1 MQKNIKKLSVC
12 ILVVALC
19 SLLPS
24 CSTLKPAPVVDRSP
38 GMDQQLS
45 GSVRT
50 YRYIVKSGDTLYAI
64 SKLHGLTVAQIA
76 EMNGLEPPYTIIP
89 NQLLVVT
96 PSRVLWQENIAAE
109 ENSNWEIVP
118 ARRQLPENSRSEPA
132 LTVVAPQ
139 SSTTIA
145 QSNTN
150 PMKSSDVRTAEKT
163 PPRTQEVLQ
172 DEKPAITTVST
183 DVRGESSTPTVEQS
197 VEVGEVETVAQ
208 EVSSSLDSLPKG
220 WEWPVNTRPTKPKG
234 NDDGLTY
241 FLNRG
246 TNVVAAASGRV
257 SYAGVA
263 LSDYRYMVLVK
274 TPDNYV
280 IQYDFNTELT
290 VKENDI
296 VSKGQPL
303 IRISNKGVPKNEDEE
318 LYRQLY
324 FAIWHKAVPQDPNKL
339 IGR

>member
-1 MQKNIKKLSVC
+1 MRKNIKKLSVC

-24 CSTLKPAPVVDRSP
+24 CSTLTPAPIVDRSP

-45 GSVRT
+45 GNGRT
-50 YRYIVKSGDTLYAI
+50 YRYVVKSGDTLYAI

-76 EMNGLEPPYTIIP
+76 EMNGLEPPYKIIP

-96 PSRVLWQENIAAE
+96 PSRVLWQENIVAE
-109 ENSNWEIVP
+109 EKSNWEIVP
-118 ARRQLPENSRSEPA
+118 TQRQPSQTTR
-132 LTVVAPQ
+132 TQRAPQ
-139 SSTTIA
+139 VVTQQSSPTIA
-145 QSNTN
+145 QSSTN
-150 PMKSSDVRTAEKT
+150 PTKRTEVRTAEKT
-163 PPRTQEVLQ
+163 PIRTQDVLQ
-172 DEKPAITTVST
+172 DEEPTITTVSA
-183 DVRGESSTPTVEQS
+183 DVTSDPSASTAEGPMESD
-197 VEVGEVETVAQ
+197 ETISVAQ
-208 EVSSSLDSLPKG
+208 EDARSLESLPKG
-220 WEWPVNTRPTKPKG
+220 WEWPVNTRPIKPKG

-241 FLNRG
+241 FLNKG

-290 VKENDI
+290 VKENDV

-303 IRISNKGVPKNEDEE
+303 IRISNKGVPKNEDED

-324 FAIWHKAVPQDPNKL
+324 FAVWHKAVPQDPNKL

>member
-1 MQKNIKKLSVC
+1 MQKNLKKLSVC

-24 CSTLKPAPVVDRSP
+24 CSTLTPAPIVDRSP
-38 GMDQQLS
+38 GMAQHMS
-45 GSVRT
+45 GDVRT
-50 YRYIVKSGDTLYAI
+50 YRYVVKSGDTLYAI

-76 EMNGLEPPYTIIP
+76 EMNGIEPPYTIIP
-89 NQLLVVT
+89 DQILVVT
-96 PSRVLWQENIAAE
+96 PSRVLWQENIVAE
-109 ENSNWEIVP
+109 QESNRNIAT
-118 ARRQLPENSRSEPA
+118 ARPQPSLDSRSIPSP
-132 LTVVAPQ
+132 VVVKQP

-145 QSNTN
+145 QS
-150 PMKSSDVRTAEKT
+150 SSGSTQRPEIRTTEKT
-163 PPRTQEVLQ
+163 PARTQVLPDQ
-172 DEKPAITTVST
+172 KPVITTVSA
-183 DVRGESSTPTVEQS
+183 DVTGEPSTSVAEQPL
-197 VEVGEVETVAQ
+197 
-208 EVSSSLDSLPKG
+208 EVSNAKTDAPEDSVSLESLPKG

-234 NDDGLTY
+234 KDDGLTY

-280 IQYDFNTELT
+280 IQYDFNTELL
-290 VKENDI
+290 VKENDT

-303 IRISNKGVPKNEDEE
+303 IRISNKGVPKSEDED
-318 LYRQLY
+318 LYRRLY

-339 IGR
+339 IGP

>member
-1 MQKNIKKLSVC
+1 MQKAVNKLSVC

-24 CSTLKPAPVVDRSP
+24 CSTLKPAPIVDRSL
-38 GMDQQLS
+38 GIAQQMS
-45 GSVRT
+45 GSART
-50 YRYIVKSGDTLYAI
+50 YRYVVKSGDTLYAI

-89 NQLLVVT
+89 NQILVVT

-109 ENSNWEIVP
+109 E
-118 ARRQLPENSRSEPA
+118 
-132 LTVVAPQ
+132 
-139 SSTTIA
+139 
-145 QSNTN
+145 
-150 PMKSSDVRTAEKT
+150 SSDRSVLTARSQPSQTSRASKS
-163 PPRTQEVLQ
+163 Q
-172 DEKPAITTVST
+172 TVAAHQST
-183 DVRGESSTPTVEQS
+183 A
-197 VEVGEVETVAQ
+197 TVAQ
-208 EVSSSLDSLPKG
+208 ASSRPSRNSEIRSSERNPARAQVHQSKEPTITKVSTGETRPPTSTAAQSLDSSDSVPVAQADSQSLELLPKG
-220 WEWPVNTRPTKPKG
+220 WEWPVNTRPSKPQG

-280 IQYDFNTELT
+280 IQYDFNSELT
-290 VKENDI
+290 VKENDV

-303 IRISNKGVPKNEDEE
+303 IRITDKGVPKSEDEG
-318 LYRQLY
+318 LYRRLY

-339 IGR
+339 IGL

>member
-12 ILVVALC
+12 ILVVVLC

-45 GSVRT
+45 GNLRT

-89 NQLLVVT
+89 NQVLVVT

-118 ARRQLPENSRSEPA
+118 ARRQPEDSRSKPTP
-132 LTVVAPQ
+132 TVVTQQ
-139 SSTTIA
+139 SSATIA

-150 PMKSSDVRTAEKT
+150 PAKPPEVRKAEKT
-163 PPRTQEVLQ
+163 PIRTQDALQ
-172 DEKPAITTVST
+172 DEKPAITTVSI
-183 DVRGESSTPTVEQS
+183 DVTGEASSTTTEQP
-197 VEVGEVETVAQ
+197 VDVGEVETVAQ
-208 EVSSSLDSLPKG
+208 EDSPSLDSLPKG

-280 IQYDFNTELT
+280 IQYDFNTELK

-303 IRISNKGVPKNEDEE
+303 IRISNKGVPKSEDED
-318 LYRQLY
+318 LYRQIY

>member
-1 MQKNIKKLSVC
+1 MQKIVQKLSVC
-12 ILVVALC
+12 VLVVALC

-38 GMDQQLS
+38 GTAQHMS
-45 GSVRT
+45 GDLRT
-50 YRYIVKSGDTLYAI
+50 YRYVVKSGDTLYAI

-76 EMNGLEPPYTIIP
+76 EMNGLEPPYTIVP
-89 NQLLVVT
+89 KQVLVVT

-118 ARRQLPENSRSEPA
+118 ARRQPSQTPPSSQVQRPSSAVASTTSRPVIKPEVQTTQKAPA
-132 LTVVAPQ
+132 RAQAPQ
-139 SSTTIA
+139 
-145 QSNTN
+145 NKN
-150 PMKSSDVRTAEKT
+150 PNVA
-163 PPRTQEVLQ
+163 
-172 DEKPAITTVST
+172 TVST
-183 DVRGESSTPTVEQS
+183 SETTEPSVSTAEQGLATS
-197 VEVGEVETVAQ
+197 DTRTDAK
-208 EVSSSLDSLPKG
+208 SDSPSLESLPKG
-220 WEWPVNTRPTKPKG
+220 WEWPVNTKPTKPKG

-280 IQYDFNTELT
+280 IQYDFNTELS

-303 IRISNKGVPKNEDEE
+303 IRITDKGVPKSEDED
-318 LYRQLY
+318 LYRRLY
-324 FAIWHKAVPQDPNKL
+324 FAVWHKAVPQDPNKL
-339 IGR
+339 IGP

>member
-1 MQKNIKKLSVC
+1 MQKTIEKLSTC

-24 CSTLKPAPVVDRSP
+24 CSTLNPAPIEDRSL
-38 GMDQQLS
+38 GISDQLS

-50 YRYIVKSGDTLYAI
+50 YRYVVKSGDTLYAI
-64 SKLHGLTVAQIA
+64 SKLHGLTVDQIA
-76 EMNGLEPPYTIIP
+76 EMNGLKPPYTIVP
-89 NQLLVVT
+89 NQILVVT
-96 PSRVLWQENIAAE
+96 PSRVLWHENVVEAE
-109 ENSNWEIVP
+109 EGRTSVVS
-118 ARRQLPENSRSEPA
+118 ASRQGTQSSQPFQETTPKASQSTAKSPQSRSTTPNRSSIQ
-132 LTVVAPQ
+132 TTQTKPVA
-139 SSTTIA
+139 TKNA
-145 QSNTN
+145 QN
-150 PMKSSDVRTAEKT
+150 KSPTA
-163 PPRTQEVLQ
+163 
-172 DEKPAITTVST
+172 TTVST
-183 DVRGESSTPTVEQS
+183 GETEISSTSSTVQPMESSDSLAVA
-197 VEVGEVETVAQ
+197 ETATRN
-208 EVSSSLDSLPKG
+208 LGSLPKG

-234 NDDGLTY
+234 SDDGLTY

-274 TPDNYV
+274 TSDNYV
-280 IQYDFNTELT
+280 IQYDFNSELT

-303 IRISNKGVPKNEDEE
+303 IRISSKGVPKSEDEE
-318 LYRQLY
+318 RYRRLY

>member
-1 MQKNIKKLSVC
+1 MQKTVNRLSVC
-12 ILVVALC
+12 ILVVVLC

-24 CSTLKPAPVVDRSP
+24 CSTLKPAPVIDRSP
-38 GMDQQLS
+38 GIAQQMS
-45 GSVRT
+45 DGART
-50 YRYIVKSGDTLYAI
+50 YRYVVKSGDTLYAI

-89 NQLLVVT
+89 NQILVVT

-109 ENSNWEIVP
+109 VRSDRDVP
-118 ARRQLPENSRSEPA
+118 LARNQSTQASRSPTSQQAPA
-132 LTVVAPQ
+132 DKTSL
-139 SSTTIA
+139 TIA
-145 QSNTN
+145 QTE
-150 PMKSSDVRTAEKT
+150 PRKT
-163 PPRTQEVLQ
+163 ESPRTRTSEKAPVLAQ
-172 DEKPAITTVST
+172 VSQGKNPVITTVST
-183 DVRGESSTPTVEQS
+183 GETSRPPTSTAAQPMESSDSGGEAQTDSQS
-197 VEVGEVETVAQ
+197 
-208 EVSSSLDSLPKG
+208 LHSLPKG
-220 WEWPVNTRPTKPKG
+220 WEWPVNTRPSKPKG
-234 NDDGLTY
+234 SDDGLTY

-280 IQYDFNTELT
+280 IQYDFNSELT

-303 IRISNKGVPKNEDEE
+303 VRISEKGVPKSEDEG
-318 LYRQLY
+318 LYRRLY

-339 IGR
+339 MGL

>member
-1 MQKNIKKLSVC
+1 MS
-12 ILVVALC
+12 
-19 SLLPS
+19 
-24 CSTLKPAPVVDRSP
+24 D
-38 GMDQQLS
+38 G
-45 GSVRT
+45 VRT
-50 YRYIVKSGDTLYAI
+50 YRYVVKSGDTLYAI

-89 NQLLVVT
+89 DQILVVT

-109 ENSNWEIVP
+109 DRSDRSDLI
-118 ARRQLPENSRSEPA
+118 ARNRSTQTSRPITSQQEPA
-132 LTVVAPQ
+132 
-139 SSTTIA
+139 SKSTLTIA
-145 QSNTN
+145 QTAPRKTERTSEKAPVLAQVSRGKN
-150 PMKSSDVRTAEKT
+150 PV
-163 PPRTQEVLQ
+163 
-172 DEKPAITTVST
+172 ITTVST
-183 DVRGESSTPTVEQS
+183 GETSRPPTSTASQPMESSES
-197 VEVGEVETVAQ
+197 VGEAQ
-208 EVSSSLDSLPKG
+208 TDAQSLDSLPKG
-220 WEWPVNTRPTKPKG
+220 WEWPVNTRPSKPKG
-234 NDDGLTY
+234 SDDGLTY

-280 IQYDFNTELT
+280 IQYDFNSELT

-303 IRISNKGVPKNEDEE
+303 VRISEKGVPKSEDEG
-318 LYRQLY
+318 LYRRLY

-339 IGR
+339 MGL

>member
-1 MQKNIKKLSVC
+1 MQKTVNRLSVC

-24 CSTLKPAPVVDRSP
+24 CSTLKPAPVIDRSP
-38 GMDQQLS
+38 GIAQQMS
-45 GSVRT
+45 DGART
-50 YRYIVKSGDTLYAI
+50 YRYVVKSGDTLYAI

-89 NQLLVVT
+89 NQILVVT

-109 ENSNWEIVP
+109 VRRDRGDLIASNRSTQRSRPITSQQAP
-118 ARRQLPENSRSEPA
+118 AGKSTLTTAQTAPRKTGSPKTRTSEK
-132 LTVVAPQ
+132 APVLAQVSQ
-139 SSTTIA
+139 S
-145 QSNTN
+145 
-150 PMKSSDVRTAEKT
+150 KSPV
-163 PPRTQEVLQ
+163 
-172 DEKPAITTVST
+172 ITTVST
-183 DVRGESSTPTVEQS
+183 EETSRHPTSTAAQAMDSSDS
-197 VEVGEVETVAQ
+197 VGQTQ
-208 EVSSSLDSLPKG
+208 TDSQSLDSLPKG
-220 WEWPVNTRPTKPKG
+220 WEWPVNTRPVKPKG
-234 NDDGLTY
+234 SDDGLTY

-280 IQYDFNTELT
+280 IQYDFNSELT

-303 IRISNKGVPKNEDEE
+303 IRISEKGVPKSEDEG
-318 LYRQLY
+318 LYRRLY

-339 IGR
+339 MGL